1 MRTKKQNQKMLFGS
15 PDGSLQYL
23 TRSLQLRSPAS
34 ASALCSEPFALSSS
48 KIEHSTAQHSTAEQS
63 SCLLLLLLFVSFSTS
78 GVEHSTAKQCTA
90 QQSTGSAQSSTAQS
104 STAQQS
110 KAERQLSASASAL
123 CFLISS
129 FCILLF
135 CVSASVFCCCLK
147 SFFDAYQN
155 RNLIFPRT
163 PARSLKGEPR
173 GTLTIFW
180 ALCKKPRDHNI
191 ER

>member
-1 MRTKKQNQKMLFGS
+1 MNLLL
-15 PDGSLQYL
+15 SLAPKL
-23 TRSLQLRSPAS
+23 
-34 ASALCSEPFALSSS
+34 
-48 KIEHSTAQHSTAEQS
+48 STAQHSTAQQS
-63 SCLLLLLLFVSFSTS
+63 RAAVCFCFCFLFLSLRLESS
-78 GVEHSTAKQCTA
+78 RAQQSNAQHSRAK
-90 QQSTGSAQSSTAQS
+90 QSTGSAQSSTAQS

-135 CVSASVFCCCLK
+135 CVSASVSCCCLK

-173 GTLTIFW
+173 GTLTMASLCFW
-180 ALCKKPRDHNI
+180 SSRTICAWTPVFSTRHIYL
-191 ER
+191 

>member
-1 MRTKKQNQKMLFGS
+1 MFALT
-15 PDGSLQYL
+15 PDG
-23 TRSLQLRSPAS
+23 SLQLRSPAS
-34 ASALCSEPFALSSS
+34 ASTLCSEPFALSSS

-63 SCLLLLLLFVSFSTS
+63 SCLLLLLLFVFSTS

-135 CVSASVFCCCLK
+135 CVSASVSCCCLK

-173 GTLTIFW
+173 GTLTILQVFTV
-180 ALCKKPRDHNI
+180 
-191 ER
+191 ES

>member
-1 MRTKKQNQKMLFGS
+1 M
-15 PDGSLQYL
+15 
-23 TRSLQLRSPAS
+23 
-34 ASALCSEPFALSSS
+34 
-48 KIEHSTAQHSTAEQS
+48 
-63 SCLLLLLLFVSFSTS
+63 LLLFVFSTS

-104 STAQQS
+104 NTAQQS

-135 CVSASVFCCCLK
+135 CVSASVSCCCLK

-173 GTLTIFW
+173 GTLTISPQGFY
-180 ALCKKPRDHNI
+180 AGLLGGVVVCTAIIAIFAAVTTKLQQIKDNAVLILFVSRCITASPSRRMFQSHD
-191 ER
+191 